1 MNKHTL
7 LIWAF
12 LIAASQA
19 FTQFATLSGKVTG
32 LRGKPIQGVSI
43 ALADSYDGAT
53 TDSLGFFRFV
63 TDATGKQKLQASHIG
78 LVPWEKDILV
88 EGDSL
93 FFDILL
99 KEIPNELT
107 AVVITA
113 GAFEASAEK
122 RITVLKPLD
131 IVTTA
136 SANADVAAALRTLP
150 GTQQIGESGE
160 LFVRGGEGYETRQF
174 IDGMTVPNPF
184 FSTAP
189 NIASRGRF
197 SPFLFKGTVFSTGGY
212 SALYGQA
219 LSSALILESI
229 DLPERSEASA
239 SVSPL
244 FVGAQYQHL
253 GKDKKSS
260 WGGSA
265 GYTNLGL
272 YFLLVPQKPDYF
284 KAPTV
289 YDADFNFRIKTSSS
303 GMLKFYAQYA
313 TNSLGLR
320 NPNIDSAGLKDAF
333 GISSRNLYTNLS
345 YRERISNRLK
355 LRTGLSVAYNQ
366 DNLDQMLVDENNDP
380 VKTDLPPFLQL
391 KNFALKNTGWLLQ
404 ARVVFDYK
412 LKGLSAI
419 RWGGEYWHAIDS
431 SKYNGFP
438 TGLTDPFSAVFG
450 EADIYITS
458 RLAFRAG
465 LRGEHSGLLGQ
476 TNLAPRAALA
486 YQFNKK
492 SQLSADYGVFYQKPL
507 NQYLLFDANMPFM
520 KADHYILT
528 YQKTDAVT
536 TFRTQ
541 LFHKEYRQLPRVGQ
555 DTAGNGTGFAQGIEL
570 FWRDKK
576 TFKNFDYWIT
586 YSYLNTKREYLNFPY
601 SMQPNFA
608 ANHTANLVVKRFFSK
623 LNTQFNL
630 NYQYASGRPYY
641 DIRWNTNEAKWSIRE
656 EGKTI
661 DFNSLS
667 FSANYLT
674 KVGKGFAVFV
684 LSISNV
690 LNSEQ
695 VFGYQFSHNGTN
707 KVAIVPPAR
716 QFFFVGAFLSWGTDR
731 RQDAIN
737 NNL

>member
-391 KNFALKNTGWLLQ
+391 KNFTLKNTGWLLQ

-438 TGLTDPFSAVFG
+438 TGLTDPFGAVFG